1 MPGEHQPFPAE
12 PADETGSGVRVP
24 ARLQVL
30 RAAGLDPDVV
40 VSGVDETDVTGTPR
54 EIATT
59 LAMRKASAVA
69 AELIGTLSDWA
80 LIIGCDSVLDVDG
93 QAYGKPMDAAQAR
106 ERWLRMRGSKANLLT
121 GHHVIRTDTGQSTT
135 DVAATEVHFGHP
147 SDDEIDAYIESGEP
161 LHVAGSFTID
171 GRGGWFVERIEGDHT
186 NVVGISLPLLRRM
199 LITLDV
205 DLPSLWREAGGSAH
219 KPGGN
224 P

>member
-1 MPGEHQPFPAE
+1 M
-12 PADETGSGVRVP
+12 
-24 ARLQVL
+24 
-30 RAAGLDPDVV
+30 AA
-40 VSGVDETDVTGTPR
+40 S
-54 EIATT
+54 
-59 LAMRKASAVA
+59 
-69 AELIGTLSDWA
+69 
-80 LIIGCDSVLDVDG
+80 
-93 QAYGKPMDAAQAR
+93 
-106 ERWLRMRGSKANLLT
+106 
-121 GHHVIRTDTGQSTT
+121 
-135 DVAATEVHFGHP
+135 EVHFGEP

-219 KPGGN
+219 KPAGN